1 FLQCVI
7 TDARHDSS
15 QLAAHT
21 TVSALS
27 SLTKKVLA
35 VVNWSRANETSA
47 VSREVPMTKELL
59 TYLSE
64 TQGFHVAEV
73 TYDFVLQLT
82 TWILSKGMLDSFDSW
97 YGAKS
102 VTKAMKEVASGAQ
115 RDEGS
120 KWFFELFDKVKSTR
134 TLVYFCMKNSPPNEE
149 EFQGTLL
156 NVVDHYQGNHVMSK
170 KLLTKPEVVAACRE
184 AIVGTS
190 IYRHAS
196 DYMQCR
202 ETYWIESLHS
212 VMLIYA
218 AKRIHHGDDTYNM
231 CMELAILDW
240 NENVNREASS
250 LQMYQ
255 HTRHPNCLAE
265 IRVLTSKTFNFRGTI
280 WSTFFN
286 INK

>member
-1 FLQCVI
+1 MLNLWYVQ
-7 TDARHDSS
+7 H
-15 QLAAHT
+15 
-21 TVSALS
+21 
-27 SLTKKVLA
+27 KVLA

-47 VSREVPMTKELL
+47 VSCEVPMTKELL

-73 TYDFVLQLT
+73 AYDFVLQLK
-82 TWILSKGMLDSFDSW
+82 TWILSKGMLNSFDSW
-97 YGAKS
+97 HGAKS

-120 KWFFELFDKVKSTR
+120 KWFFELLDKVKSTR

-156 NVVDHYQGNHVMSK
+156 NVVDHYQGNHVRCHAESRCKQNGYVMSK

-184 AIVGTS
+184 AIMGTS

-196 DYMQCR
+196 DYMRCR

-218 AKRIHHGDDTYNM
+218 AKRIHYGDDTYNM

-255 HTRHPNCLAE
+255 HTRHPNRLAE
-265 IRVLTSKTFNFRGTI
+265 TRVLTSKTFNFRETI

>member
-1 FLQCVI
+1 MLNLWYVQ
-7 TDARHDSS
+7 H
-15 QLAAHT
+15 
-21 TVSALS
+21 
-27 SLTKKVLA
+27 KVLA

-47 VSREVPMTKELL
+47 VSCEVPMTKELL

-64 TQGFHVAEV
+64 TQ
-73 TYDFVLQLT
+73 
-82 TWILSKGMLDSFDSW
+82 
-97 YGAKS
+97 GAKS

-120 KWFFELFDKVKSTR
+120 KWFFELLDKVKSTR

-156 NVVDHYQGNHVMSK
+156 NVVDHYQGNHVRCHAESRCKQNGYVMSK

-184 AIVGTS
+184 AIMGTS

-196 DYMQCR
+196 DYMRCR

-218 AKRIHHGDDTYNM
+218 AKRIHYGDDTYNM

-255 HTRHPNCLAE
+255 HTRHPNRLAE
-265 IRVLTSKTFNFRGTI
+265 TRVLTSKTFNFRETI